1 MTVLH
6 MTVFFLISCMLTVII
21 GNPFHLIPSSICQRL
36 VHTI

>member
-1 MTVLH
+1 
-6 MTVFFLISCMLTVII
+6 MLTVII